1 MPGVET
7 FVKAWLPNNKPGFT
21 EKLKDK
27 FGTQQPIKYKLT
39 IALYKL
45 KTQTN
50 KLDYMIAKMKERD
63 AQLFEKV
70 VQAHME
76 KDSTRAAM
84 YAAEVA
90 EIRKLVKAL
99 MTARLAL
106 ERVALRL
113 ETVMAMGDALVGIAP
128 VVGVIKDLRKHLL
141 GIVPEIGLELT
152 EIGELLEG
160 IVTETGEL
168 TGAFPAPTVYSEEA
182 KKILEEAAVIAE
194 QRLKAEFP
202 ELPTTTTVPSGEKQA
217 QK

>member
-1 MPGVET
+1 
-7 FVKAWLPNNKPGFT
+7 
-21 EKLKDK
+21 
-27 FGTQQPIKYKLT
+27 
-39 IALYKL
+39 
-45 KTQTN
+45 
-50 KLDYMIAKMKERD
+50 MIAKMKERD

-70 VQAHME
+70 VQAQME
-76 KDSTRAAM
+76 KDSARAAM

-113 ETVMAMGDALVGIAP
+113 ETIMAMGDALVGIAP
-128 VVGVIKDLRKHLL
+128 VVSVIKDLRKYLL

-168 TGAFPAPTVYSEEA
+168 SGAFPAPTVHSEEA
-182 KKILEEAAVIAE
+182 KKILEEAAAIAE

-202 ELPTTTTVPSGEKQA
+202 ELPTTVPSGEKQA

>member
-27 FGTQQPIKYKLT
+27 FGTHQPIKYKLT

-70 VQAHME
+70 VQAQME

-113 ETVMAMGDALVGIAP
+113 ETIMAMGDALVGIAP
-128 VVGVIKDLRKHLL
+128 VVGVIKDLRKYLL

-168 TGAFPAPTVYSEEA
+168 TGAFPAPAVYSEEA
-182 KKILEEAAVIAE
+182 RKILEEAAAIAE

-202 ELPTTTTVPSGEKQA
+202 ELPSTVPSGEKQA